1 MGWSDPTFGS
11 LWLPKRIVGSLQP
24 RKQGNPLFAK
34 CFDRV
39 QLKEKGKKEET
50 HVDHQQTPATREA
63 RVRVGR
69 TRRPRGREV
78 RHVYRQHP
86 RSRRQFSPEDCAV
99 EGQAL
104 HELEKTA
111 TAGRTKRCSHQL
123 HAKIT
128 GKSMMQRIINSKNL
142 VAFVL
147 AAATGMTLYF
157 RVPFPETNTFLL
169 VMALRSPSAFEVLKY
184 SYTLFLF
191 STPYIGYSV
200 VLSGLYIFALKAK
213 QRIRA
218 GRLPLF
224 PDPQKRDD
232 LFLVL
237 GEVHN
242 PRKQVP
248 AENPQWLVIPERGL
262 FTGVAI
268 LGAIGSEKTSCCMY
282 PFAEQILAY
291 RSGDSERRIGGLVLE
306 VKGDFCHRVKEILAR
321 HGRAEDYVEIS
332 LDSRYRYN
340 PLHNDLDAYAL
351 AYNIASLLNNLFGRG
366 KEPFWQQAYTNLV
379 KFIILLH
386 KVAFDYVTLFDVYE
400 CAINPDLLESKIKEA
415 ERRLIEAD
423 FAMLWEEEYLK
434 HPRDLDPFKFRL
446 DKESNRYRA
455 PLTPV
460 LVAVLKDRATQ
471 WEAENASRK
480 NPVPA
485 QKKAQLEAVER
496 WFFQDWKR
504 IEPKLRTSIVE
515 GISVFLSL
523 FDDNPDVK
531 RTFCPPA
538 ECYDTQA
545 NADFKFGRPLPSLSW
560 LVENGR
566 GCALNFPIAMN
577 AGLAKALGV
586 MLKLDFERA
595 VLNRVPVMEKHPES
609 YFRQVLFLCDEY
621 QHFATV
627 GESEPTGDEKFF
639 SLSRQPKC
647 IPIIATQSIS
657 SLKSAL
663 PGESWRT
670 LLQTFRT
677 KIFLSLSDDFS
688 ARIASELCRREYKL
702 KASYNLSESGHDA
715 NVSFLTGKALSHKAN
730 ITASKSYNTQSD
742 YRFDMKTFMELR
754 NAQSVTMAY
763 DGTNPM
769 PPMFCYLK
777 PYFNNVNKS
786 YFRQLANGEL

>member
-1 MGWSDPTFGS
+1 VIQ
-11 LWLPKRIVGSLQP
+11 KI
-24 RKQGNPLFAK
+24 
-34 CFDRV
+34 
-39 QLKEKGKKEET
+39 
-50 HVDHQQTPATREA
+50 
-63 RVRVGR
+63 
-69 TRRPRGREV
+69 
-78 RHVYRQHP
+78 
-86 RSRRQFSPEDCAV
+86 
-99 EGQAL
+99 
-104 HELEKTA
+104 
-111 TAGRTKRCSHQL
+111 L
-123 HAKIT
+123 HARNFLACI
-128 GKSMMQRIINSKNL
+128 
-142 VAFVL
+142 L
-147 AAATGMTLYF
+147 AASTGMALYF
-157 RVPFPETNTFLL
+157 RVPFPEDNLFVRVMEIRSSPAFL
-169 VMALRSPSAFEVLKY
+169 FLKY
-184 SYTLFLF
+184 SYTLFLYT
-191 STPYIGYSV
+191 TPYIVYSV
-200 VLSGLYIFALKAK
+200 LLSGIYIFALKATRK
-213 QRIRA
+213 TRA
-218 GRLPLF
+218 GKLPLY
-224 PDPQKRDD
+224 PDPVKRTD
-232 LFLVL
+232 LSVVV
-237 GEVHN
+237 GELHH
-242 PRKQVP
+242 PRTQMP
-248 AENPQWLVIPERGL
+248 SETPHWLVIPERGL
-262 FTGVAI
+262 FTGIAI
-268 LGAIGSEKTSCCMY
+268 VGAVGSGKTAACMY

-291 RSGDSERRIGGLVLE
+291 KASDKDRRIGGLILE
-306 VKGDFCHRVKEILAR
+306 VKGDFCAKVREILNR
-321 HGRAEDYVEIS
+321 HDRAEDYVEIS
-332 LDSRYRYN
+332 LTSQYRYN

-351 AYNIASLLNNLFGRG
+351 AYSIASLLNNLFGRG

-400 CAINPDLLESKIKEA
+400 CAINPELLESRIKEA

-423 FAMLWEEEYLK
+423 SALLWQEEYLK
-434 HPRDLDPFKFRL
+434 YPKDLEPFEFRL

-455 PLTPV
+455 PLTPG
-460 LVAVLKDRATQ
+460 LASVLKVRGVQ

-485 QKKAQLEAVER
+485 QKKAQLEAVHR
-496 WFFQDWKR
+496 WFFHDWRR

-538 ECYDTQA
+538 ECYDPHA
-545 NADFKFGRPLPSLSW
+545 NADFKFGKPLPSFSW
-560 LVENGR
+560 LIETG
-566 GCALNFPIAMN
+566 GLCGLNFPIGMN
-577 AGLAKALGV
+577 PGLAKAIGV
-586 MLKLDFERA
+586 MMKLDFERA
-595 VLNRVPVMEKHPES
+595 VLNRVPMMEKNPES

-688 ARIASELCRREYKL
+688 ARTASELCGREDRL

-715 NVSFLTGKALSHKAN
+715 RVSLLTGKAMSHKAN
-730 ITASKSYNTQSD
+730 ITASKSYSPHHD
-742 YRFDMKTFMELR
+742 LRFDVKDFMELR
-754 NAQSVTMAY
+754 NAQSVTIAY

-777 PYFNNVNKS
+777 PYYNDVNKS
-786 YFRQLANGEL
+786 YFRQLADGEL

>member
-1 MGWSDPTFGS
+1 M
-11 LWLPKRIVGSLQP
+11 V
-24 RKQGNPLFAK
+24 
-34 CFDRV
+34 
-39 QLKEKGKKEET
+39 
-50 HVDHQQTPATREA
+50 
-63 RVRVGR
+63 
-69 TRRPRGREV
+69 
-78 RHVYRQHP
+78 
-86 RSRRQFSPEDCAV
+86 
-99 EGQAL
+99 
-104 HELEKTA
+104 
-111 TAGRTKRCSHQL
+111 
-123 HAKIT
+123 
-128 GKSMMQRIINSKNL
+128 
-142 VAFVL
+142 
-147 AAATGMTLYF
+147 LYF
-157 RVPFPETNTFLL
+157 RAPFPEANLFLH
-169 VMALRSPSAFEVLKY
+169 VMAIRSAYAFLFLKY
-184 SYTLFLF
+184 SYTLFLYT
-191 STPYIGYSV
+191 TPYIAFSV
-200 VLSGLYIFALKAK
+200 VLSGVYIFALKAGRK
-213 QRIRA
+213 IRA
-218 GRLPLF
+218 GRLPLYSE
-224 PDPQKRDD
+224 PRKRTE
-232 LFLVL
+232 LSLVV
-237 GEVHN
+237 GEVHD

-248 AENPQWLVIPERGL
+248 SETPRWLALPERGL
-262 FTGVAI
+262 FTGIAI
-268 LGAIGSEKTSCCMY
+268 VGAVGSGKTASCMY

-291 RSGDSERRIGGLVLE
+291 RANDPDRRIGGLILE
-306 VKGDFCHRVKEILAR
+306 VKGDFCGRVREILAR
-321 HGRAEDYVEIS
+321 HERSEDYVEIS
-332 LDSRYRYN
+332 LESSYRYN

-400 CAINPDLLESKIKEA
+400 CAINPDLLESRIKEA

-423 FAMLWEEEYLK
+423 SVLLWEEEYLK
-434 HPRDLDPFKFRL
+434 HPRELEPFQFRL

-455 PLTPV
+455 PLTPG
-460 LVAVLKDRATQ
+460 LAALLKDKSIP

-480 NPVPA
+480 NPIPA
-485 QKKAQLEAVER
+485 EKKEQLEAVRR
-496 WFFQDWKR
+496 WFFHDWKR

-523 FDDNPDVK
+523 FDDNPAVK

-538 ECYDTQA
+538 ECYDPQA
-545 NADFKFGRPLPSLSW
+545 NADFKFGKPLPSLAW
-560 LVENGR
+560 LIENGNL
-566 GCALNFPIAMN
+566 CCLNFPIAMN

-595 VLNRVPVMEKHPES
+595 VLNRVPVMAKNPES

-688 ARIASELCRREYKL
+688 ARIASELCGREDRL

-715 NVSFLTGKALSHKAN
+715 RVSLLTGKALSHKAN
-730 ITASKSYNTQSD
+730 ITASKSYSPHHD
-742 YRFDMKTFMELR
+742 LRFDTKTFMELR
-754 NAQSVTMAY
+754 NAQSVTIAY
-763 DGTNPM
+763 DGTNPI

-777 PYFNNVNKS
+777 PFYNDVNKS
-786 YFRQLANGEL
+786 YFRQLADGEL

>member
-1 MGWSDPTFGS
+1 M
-11 LWLPKRIVGSLQP
+11 
-24 RKQGNPLFAK
+24 A
-34 CFDRV
+34 
-39 QLKEKGKKEET
+39 
-50 HVDHQQTPATREA
+50 
-63 RVRVGR
+63 
-69 TRRPRGREV
+69 
-78 RHVYRQHP
+78 
-86 RSRRQFSPEDCAV
+86 
-99 EGQAL
+99 
-104 HELEKTA
+104 
-111 TAGRTKRCSHQL
+111 
-123 HAKIT
+123 
-128 GKSMMQRIINSKNL
+128 
-142 VAFVL
+142 
-147 AAATGMTLYF
+147 LYF
-157 RVPFPETNTFLL
+157 RVPFPDANLFLH
-169 VMALRSPSAFEVLKY
+169 VMAIRSAYAFLFFKY
-184 SYTLFLF
+184 SYILFLYT
-191 STPYIGYSV
+191 TPYIVFSV
-200 VLSGLYIFALKAK
+200 VLSGVYIFALKAGRK
-213 QRIRA
+213 IRA
-218 GRLPLF
+218 GRLPLYS
-224 PDPQKRDD
+224 DPRKRPE
-232 LFLVL
+232 LSLVV
-237 GEVHN
+237 GEVHD
-242 PRKQVP
+242 PRKQLP
-248 AENPQWLVIPERGL
+248 SETPRWLALPERGL
-262 FTGVAI
+262 FTGIAI
-268 LGAIGSEKTSCCMY
+268 VGAVGSGKTASCMY

-291 RSGDSERRIGGLVLE
+291 RANDPDRRIGGLILE
-306 VKGDFCHRVKEILAR
+306 VKGDFCGRVREILAR
-321 HGRAEDYVEIS
+321 HERSEDYVEIS
-332 LDSRYRYN
+332 LESSYRYN

-400 CAINPDLLESKIKEA
+400 CAINPDLLESRIKEA

-423 FAMLWEEEYLK
+423 SVLLWEEEYLK
-434 HPRDLDPFKFRL
+434 HPRDLEPFQFRL

-455 PLTPV
+455 SLTSG
-460 LVAVLKDRATQ
+460 LAAVLKDRSIQ

-485 QKKAQLEAVER
+485 EKKEQLEAVRR
-496 WFFQDWKR
+496 WFFHDWKR

-523 FDDNPDVK
+523 FDDNPAVK

-538 ECYDTQA
+538 ECYDAQA
-545 NADFKFGRPLPSLSW
+545 NADFKFGKPLPSLAW
-560 LVENGR
+560 LIENGNL
-566 GCALNFPIAMN
+566 CCLNFPIAMN

-595 VLNRVPVMEKHPES
+595 VLNRVPVMEKNPES

-688 ARIASELCRREYKL
+688 ARIASELCGREDRL

-715 NVSFLTGKALSHKAN
+715 RVSLLTGKALSHKAN
-730 ITASKSYNTQSD
+730 ITASKSYSPHHD
-742 YRFDMKTFMELR
+742 LRFDTKTFMELR
-754 NAQSVTMAY
+754 NAQSITIAY

-777 PYFNNVNKS
+777 PYYNDVNKS
-786 YFRQLANGEL
+786 YFRQLADGEL

>member
-1 MGWSDPTFGS
+1 MGRATPEEVIHTPCTPYRVTLTLSSRGS
-11 LWLPKRIVGSLQP
+11 NSMKYSHSGGRWRLFIQVTPHIVG
-24 RKQGNPLFAK
+24 A
-34 CFDRV
+34 
-39 QLKEKGKKEET
+39 
-50 HVDHQQTPATREA
+50 
-63 RVRVGR
+63 VGS
-69 TRRPRGREV
+69 G
-78 RHVYRQHP
+78 
-86 RSRRQFSPEDCAV
+86 
-99 EGQAL
+99 
-104 HELEKTA
+104 KTA
-111 TAGRTKRCSHQL
+111 
-123 HAKIT
+123 
-128 GKSMMQRIINSKNL
+128 
-142 VAFVL
+142 
-147 AAATGMTLYF
+147 
-157 RVPFPETNTFLL
+157 
-169 VMALRSPSAFEVLKY
+169 SA
-184 SYTLFLF
+184 
-191 STPYIGYSV
+191 
-200 VLSGLYIFALKAK
+200 
-213 QRIRA
+213 
-218 GRLPLF
+218 
-224 PDPQKRDD
+224 
-232 LFLVL
+232 
-237 GEVHN
+237 
-242 PRKQVP
+242 
-248 AENPQWLVIPERGL
+248 
-262 FTGVAI
+262 
-268 LGAIGSEKTSCCMY
+268 MY

-291 RSGDSERRIGGLVLE
+291 RADDPDQRIGGLILE
-306 VKGDFCHRVKEILAR
+306 VKGDFCARVREILTR
-321 HGRAEDYVEIS
+321 HGRAGDYVEIS
-332 LDSRYRYN
+332 LTSEYRYN

-400 CAINPDLLESKIKEA
+400 CAINPDLLESRIREA
-415 ERRLIEAD
+415 QRRLIEAD
-423 FAMLWEEEYLK
+423 SALLWEEEYLK
-434 HPRDLDPFKFRL
+434 YPRDLDPFHFRL
-446 DKESNRYRA
+446 HKESNRFRA
-455 PLTPV
+455 PLTPG
-460 LVAVLKDRATQ
+460 LLAVLKEKHVQ
-471 WEAENASRK
+471 WEAENASR
-480 NPVPA
+480 NDPVPV

-496 WFFQDWKR
+496 WFFHDWKR

-538 ECYDTQA
+538 ECYDPQA
-545 NADFKFGRPLPSLSW
+545 NADFKFGKPLPSISW
-560 LVENGR
+560 LIEQGNI
-566 GCALNFPIAMN
+566 CSLNFPIAMN

-595 VLNRVPVMEKHPES
+595 VLNRVPVMEKNPES

-677 KIFLSLSDDFS
+677 KVFLSLSDDFS
-688 ARIASELCRREYKL
+688 ARIASELCGREDRL

-730 ITASKSYNTQSD
+730 ITASKSYSPHHD
-742 YRFDMKTFMELR
+742 LRFDTKTFMELR
-754 NAQSVTMAY
+754 NAQSVTIAY

-777 PYFNNVNKS
+777 PYYNDVNKS
-786 YFRQLANGEL
+786 YFRQLADGEL

>member
-1 MGWSDPTFGS
+1 MIQ
-11 LWLPKRIVGSLQP
+11 RI
-24 RKQGNPLFAK
+24 
-34 CFDRV
+34 
-39 QLKEKGKKEET
+39 
-50 HVDHQQTPATREA
+50 
-63 RVRVGR
+63 
-69 TRRPRGREV
+69 
-78 RHVYRQHP
+78 
-86 RSRRQFSPEDCAV
+86 
-99 EGQAL
+99 
-104 HELEKTA
+104 
-111 TAGRTKRCSHQL
+111 L
-123 HAKIT
+123 HA
-128 GKSMMQRIINSKNL
+128 RL
-142 VAFVL
+142 WFACLL
-147 AAATGMTLYF
+147 AAVTGMALYF
-157 RVPFPETNTFLL
+157 RAPFPEDNLFLR
-169 VMALRSPSAFEVLKY
+169 VMAIRSASAFLFFKY
-184 SYTLFLF
+184 SYTLFLYT
-191 STPYIGYSV
+191 TPYIAYSI
-200 VLSGLYIFALKAK
+200 LFSGVYIFALKAGRK
-213 QRIRA
+213 VRA
-218 GRLPLF
+218 GRLPRYS
-224 PDPQKRDD
+224 DPRKRAE
-232 LFLVL
+232 LSLVL
-237 GEVHN
+237 GEVHH
-242 PRKQVP
+242 PRKQIPSEVP
-248 AENPQWLVIPERGL
+248 HWLAIPERGL
-262 FTGVAI
+262 FTGIAI
-268 LGAIGSEKTSCCMY
+268 VGAVGSGKTASCMY

-291 RSGDSERRIGGLVLE
+291 RAEDPNRRIGGLILE
-306 VKGDFCHRVKEILAR
+306 VKGDFCARVREILAR
-321 HGRAEDYVEIS
+321 HGRARDYVEVS
-332 LDSRYRYN
+332 LESEYRYN

-400 CAINPDLLESKIKEA
+400 CAINPDLLESRITEA

-423 FAMLWEEEYLK
+423 SVLLWEEEYLK
-434 HPRDLDPFKFRL
+434 HPRDLDPFQFRL

-455 PLTPV
+455 PLTPG
-460 LVAVLKDRATQ
+460 LAAVLKDKCVQ

-485 QKKAQLEAVER
+485 EKKAQLEAVRR

-531 RTFCPPA
+531 RTFCPSA
-538 ECYDTQA
+538 ECYDPKA
-545 NADFKFGRPLPSLSW
+545 NADFKFGKPLPSLAW
-560 LVENGR
+560 LIETGNL
-566 GCALNFPIAMN
+566 CCLNFPIAMN

-595 VLNRVPVMEKHPES
+595 VLNRVPVMEKNPNS

-688 ARIASELCRREYKL
+688 ARIASELCGREYRL
-702 KASYNLSESGHDA
+702 KASYNLSESDHNA

-730 ITASKSYNTQSD
+730 ITASKTYSPHHD
-742 YRFDMKTFMELR
+742 LRFDTKTFMELR
-754 NAQSVTMAY
+754 NAQSVTIAY
-763 DGTNPM
+763 DGTNPL

-777 PYFNNVNKS
+777 PHYNDVNKS
-786 YFRQLANGEL
+786 YFRQLADGEL